1 MKKLENLKNA
11 YRKME
16 NLRLLPAEFTGIG
29 EVNGFQFKRIIE
41 NPKYYVYQVTDEG
54 KRHFELIKRV
64 INKKYNK
71 EYYPKSKEFGIKAWT
86 ARTLERINQLIKE
99 KFE

>member
-1 MKKLENLKNA
+1 
-11 YRKME
+11 ME
-16 NLRLLPAEFTGIG
+16 NIRLLPDEFIGIG
-29 EVNGFQFKRIIE
+29 EVKGFHFKKIMTDPR
-41 NPKYYVYQVTDEG
+41 YYVYQVTDEG

-86 ARTLERINQLIKE
+86 ALTLERINQLIKE